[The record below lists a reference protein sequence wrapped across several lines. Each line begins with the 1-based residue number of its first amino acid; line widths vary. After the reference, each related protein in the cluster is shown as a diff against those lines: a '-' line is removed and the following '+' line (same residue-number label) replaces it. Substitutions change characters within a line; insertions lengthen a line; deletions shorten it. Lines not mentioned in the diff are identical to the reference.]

1 MSPPA
6 SSSTLQLNLPPIPN
20 RIIATSPSPSPTP
33 VSPASA
39 SASTSA
45 SIAKSIF
52 PSKPFKAEHSQ
63 DQDHDHLGTLG
74 TLGTLGNTTT
84 PSELDLSKTPPPRSF
99 APSPPLL
106 SRSTSEVDLESMTM
120 TSNYENGNGNGDG
133 VGTDSMSSS
142 NVIGTSPNGQNHDH
156 DKTTIMKNGNSSNNN
171 GNGVKRSTSSKIS
184 RRFRYEDENDLS
196 RLMRTVD
203 FAARKH
209 SCQRRK
215 DVDQTPYINHPIA
228 VSNYL
233 SSTGITDVKV
243 LQAAVLHDT
252 VEDTHTTI
260 EEIAQLFG
268 SDVARIVEECTDD
281 NTLSGQQ
288 RKIEQLRSA
297 PHKSKEAKQ
306 VKLADK
312 IHNLESIRR
321 CPPVG
326 WGVKRIQAYFIWA
339 KQVTDVCAPA
349 HPPLAEKLQE
359 LYETAYTRVDGV
371 YYPCHPG
378 VCGPL
383 TEPEKE
389 LIDSRLR
396 ALKKG
401 DKVCPAPIFF

>member
-1 MSPPA
+1 MSPQA
-6 SSSTLQLNLPPIPN
+6 QSSSSSSNLHLDLPQPPKK
-20 RIIATSPSPSPTP
+20 IITTSPSPSSSGSNTLPSTNAHGHTNGKSLLFENTPYPTSNTSITLN
-33 VSPASA
+33 SPSP
-39 SASTSA
+39 SKLNIASTN
-45 SIAKSIF
+45 
-52 PSKPFKAEHSQ
+52 
-63 DQDHDHLGTLG
+63 
-74 TLGTLGNTTT
+74 GNGLTKT
-84 PSELDLSKTPPPRSF
+84 PSELDLSRTPPPRTF
-99 APSPPLL
+99 APSPP
-106 SRSTSEVDLESMTM
+106 
-120 TSNYENGNGNGDG
+120 
-133 VGTDSMSSS
+133 
-142 NVIGTSPNGQNHDH
+142 PP
-156 DKTTIMKNGNSSNNN
+156 
-171 GNGVKRSTSSKIS
+171 IS
-184 RRFRYEDENDLS
+184 RCDSETDINMHINVAPHDNPLSTIGIGKVKGISKRYKDESELS

-228 VSNYL
+228 VANYL
-233 SSTGITDVKV
+233 SSTGITDVRV

-268 SDVARIVEECTDD
+268 TDVARIVDECTDD
-281 NTLSGQQ
+281 TSLSGLE
-288 RKIEQLRSA
+288 RKTAQLKSA
-297 PHKSKEAKQ
+297 PFKSREAQQ

-326 WGVKRIQAYFIWA
+326 WGIKRIQAYFIWA

-371 YYPCHPG
+371 YHPCHPG

-383 TEPEKE
+383 TEPEKD
-389 LIDSRLR
+389 LVDSRLR
-396 ALKKG
+396 ELKKG
-401 DKVCPAPIFF
+401 DKVCPAPLFF

>member
-1 MSPPA
+1 MSPQTA
-6 SSSTLQLNLPPIPN
+6 SSSSLQLNIPQPPSK
-20 RIIATSPSPSPTP
+20 IITTSPSPSSDLNRHTH
-33 VSPASA
+33 
-39 SASTSA
+39 TDH
-45 SIAKSIF
+45 
-52 PSKPFKAEHSQ
+52 KA
-63 DQDHDHLGTLG
+63 
-74 TLGTLGNTTT
+74 
-84 PSELDLSKTPPPRSF
+84 
-99 APSPPLL
+99 
-106 SRSTSEVDLESMTM
+106 
-120 TSNYENGNGNGDG
+120 NGNGNGDG
-133 VGTDSMSSS
+133 RSLLFDNT
-142 NVIGTSPNGQNHDH
+142 PLP
-156 DKTTIMKNGNSSNNN
+156 NN
-171 GNGVKRSTSSKIS
+171 GNTLTLNSPTTSNFNNRKSLDIHKTPSELDPMDLSRTPPPRTFAPSPPPPIS
-184 RRFRYEDENDLS
+184 RSDSFTDITMHVNVAPQRPDGVNGVRISKKYRDESELS

-228 VSNYL
+228 VANYL
-233 SSTGITDVKV
+233 SSTGITDVRV

-268 SDVARIVEECTDD
+268 TDVARIVEECTDD
-281 NTLSGQQ
+281 TSLSGLE
-288 RKIEQLRSA
+288 RKTAQLRSA
-297 PHKSKEAKQ
+297 PHKSREAQQ

-326 WGVKRIQAYFIWA
+326 WGIKRIQAYFIWA

-371 YYPCHPG
+371 YHPCHPG

-383 TEPEKE
+383 TEPEKD
-389 LIDSRLR
+389 LVDSRLR
-396 ALKKG
+396 ELKKG

>member
-1 MSPPA
+1 MPSSTTA
-6 SSSTLQLNLPPIPN
+6 TSSSSSLQLDLPPIPQ
-20 RIIATSPSPSPTP
+20 RIIQTSPSPS
-33 VSPASA
+33 S
-39 SASTSA
+39 STSTTTTNPI
-45 SIAKSIF
+45 SNGH
-52 PSKPFKAEHSQ
+52 KPNDNDSLDPNQNSNCSFLMDK
-63 DQDHDHLGTLG
+63 LK
-74 TLGTLGNTTT
+74 NTKT

-106 SRSTSEVDLESMTM
+106 ITRNSSDIDLLSLNE
-120 TSNYENGNGNGDG
+120 NDIENDIDNENENGNG
-133 VGTDSMSSS
+133 S
-142 NVIGTSPNGQNHDH
+142 NDRI
-156 DKTTIMKNGNSSNNN
+156 NGNSSKSKLKSKSKSTIN
-171 GNGVKRSTSSKIS
+171 GSKSGSSS
-184 RRFRYEDENDLS
+184 RHKYKDENDLS
-196 RLMRTVD
+196 KLMRTVD

-228 VSNYL
+228 VANYL

-260 EEIAQLFG
+260 EEIAQSFG
-268 SDVARIVEECTDD
+268 TDVARIVEECTDD
-281 NTLSGQQ
+281 NTLSGMD
-288 RKIEQLRSA
+288 RKTAQLRSA
-297 PHKSKEAKQ
+297 PYKSREAQQ

-326 WGVKRIQAYFIWA
+326 WGIKRIQAYFIWA

-349 HPPLAEKLQE
+349 HPPLAAKLQE

-371 YYPCHPG
+371 YHPCHPG

-396 ALKKG
+396 VLKKG